1 MLRRLAAV
9 LGLAAVA
16 ITACG
21 PSGDPSG
28 GTVFEGDGFRVR
40 VPEGWQAQAT
50 DPHAWQGGQTIALIS
65 TQALD
70 PQCEGPGVSA
80 CRTPV
85 EELADGS
92 QLVWWVTTNC
102 AGGQCELPDGERLLV
117 GGREARR
124 IESTGLCDEIGATTE
139 TAYVVTVSPQRL
151 DAIVACGKDASAS
164 VQAQLQDL
172 IDSVDW
178 RTP

>member
-1 MLRRLAAV
+1 MLRRAAAV
-9 LGLAAVA
+9 LSLVVVA

-21 PSGDPSG
+21 PAADAGAG
-28 GTVFEGDGFRVR
+28 KVFDGDGFRVR
-40 VPEGWQAQAT
+40 VPDGWQAQAT
-50 DPHAWQGGQTIALIS
+50 DPHAWRGGQTIALFS

-70 PQCEGPGVSA
+70 PQCEGQEASDCLA
-80 CRTPV
+80 PV

-124 IESTGLCDEIGATTE
+124 IESTGLCDEIGATSE

-151 DAIVACGKDASAS
+151 DAIVACDNQAPAS

-178 RTP
+178 RMP